1 MRIMHVRRGGRNL
14 ALVGALALLLS
25 GCDFTPYSL
34 PLPGGADLGDHPYTV
49 KAEFR
54 DALDIVP
61 QGGVRSSD
69 VTVGRIT
76 DVELKPGSWT
86 ALVTMKINGDI
97 RLPDNTEATIRQTSL
112 LGEKFVSLDA
122 PSEGAFGRLGD
133 GDTIGLERSGR
144 NPELEEILSAAALLF
159 NGGGLDKINVITR
172 ELSQLMDG
180 RESNIRDLIRNSTE
194 FTQTLDQNKNAIIGA
209 LERINRLAVATNA
222 QEDEIDLAL
231 RDIPP
236 ALEVLDDQRE
246 DLVRMLESLDRL
258 GGVATEVIEKSK
270 ADTLTDLRLLRPVL
284 KGLADAGDSL
294 AGVLRQLPTFPF
306 PDVLAGDS
314 VARAEAACPTNTV
327 EVARGG
333 ACFGDYI
340 NLDVNLSLNAEQGQ
354 TLLLGLLSMGG
365 FSPASLPAAPAAPAA
380 ASTTPAAAAQS
391 GSAGQP
397 ASSAGNTA
405 KDGTGG
411 AGLVDQVKGLT
422 PAPKTESSDQKQESG
437 GLLGF
442 LGLNRTPA
450 VSVAEAQQTD
460 VGRLIVGPVVAE

>member
-1 MRIMHVRRGGRNL
+1 MTSIQILRRGRTLGL
-14 ALVGALALLLS
+14 VAASALVLS
-25 GCDFTPYSL
+25 GCNFTPYDL

-76 DVELKPGSWT
+76 DVQLRRGSWT
-86 ALVTMKINGDI
+86 AVVTMEINGDT

-122 PSEGAFGRLGD
+122 PAKGAFGRFSD
-133 GDTIGLERSGR
+133 GDVIGLDHSGR
-144 NPELEEILSAAALLF
+144 NPELEEVLSAAALLF
-159 NGGGLDKINVITR
+159 NGGGLDKFNTITR
-172 ELSQLMDG
+172 EINKLMDG
-180 RESNIRDLIRNSTE
+180 RETNIRELIQTSTE

-209 LERINRLAVATNA
+209 LERIDRLAVATNA
-222 QEDEIDLAL
+222 QEDEIDRAL

-246 DLVRMLESLDRL
+246 DLVKMLESLDRL
-258 GGVATEVIEKSK
+258 GDVATGVIKKSK
-270 ADTLTDLRLLRPVL
+270 KDTITDLRLLQPVL

-294 AGVLRQLPTFPF
+294 VGVLRQLPTFPF
-306 PDVLAGDS
+306 SDAIVGDS
-314 VARAEAACPTNTV
+314 LARAEAACPADTV
-327 EVARGG
+327 EVARAG

-340 NLDVNLSLNAEQGQ
+340 NLDVNLTLNAEQAQ

-365 FSPASLPAAPAAPAA
+365 FTPPTTLSASVPA
-380 ASTTPAAAAQS
+380 ASTATPKSSAAATATPS
-391 GSAGQP
+391 PNVTGSA
-397 ASSAGNTA
+397 T
-405 KDGTGG
+405 DGTD
-411 AGLVDQVKGLT
+411 LTDKVKGLLPGAKET
-422 PAPKTESSDQKQESG
+422 TGPADEEKDESG

-450 VSVAEAQQTD
+450 VSIAQAQQTD
-460 VGRLIVGPVVAE
+460 VGRLLVGPVVAE

>member
-1 MRIMHVRRGGRNL
+1 MTSMHIVRRGRIL
-14 ALVGALALLLS
+14 ALTGAVALVLS
-25 GCDFTPYSL
+25 GCNFTPYSL
-34 PLPGGADLGDHPYTV
+34 PLPGGADLGDDPYTV

-54 DALDIVP
+54 DAMDLVP

-69 VTVGRIT
+69 VTVGKIT
-76 DVELKPGSWT
+76 DVQLKRGSWT
-86 ALVTMKINGDI
+86 ALVTMEINGDT
-97 RLPDNTEATIRQTSL
+97 RLPDNAFASIRQTSL

-122 PSEGAFGRLGD
+122 PDAGAYGRLGD
-133 GDTIGLERSGR
+133 GDVIGLDRSGR
-144 NPELEEILSAAALLF
+144 NPELEEVLSAAALLF
-159 NGGGLDKINVITR
+159 NGGGLDKFNTITR

-180 RESNIRDLIRNSTE
+180 RETNIRELIRNSTE

-222 QEDEIDLAL
+222 QEDEIDVAL

-246 DLVRMLESLDRL
+246 DLVKMLESLDRL
-258 GGVATEVIEKSK
+258 GGVATDVIEQSK
-270 ADTLTDLRLLRPVL
+270 EDTLTDLRLLQPVL

-306 PDVLAGDS
+306 SDAIVGDS
-314 VARAEAACPTNTV
+314 VARAEAACPANTV
-327 EVARGG
+327 AVARAG

-340 NLDVNLSLNAEQGQ
+340 NLDVNLTLNPEQAQ

-365 FSPASLPAAPAAPAA
+365 FSPASLPAAAPASA
-380 ASTTPAAAAQS
+380 TKTATPKPSAAATPTTGPNAV
-391 GSAGQP
+391 GGA
-397 ASSAGNTA
+397 
-405 KDGTGG
+405 TGG
-411 AGLVDQVKGLT
+411 TNLADNVNGLLPGAKKSE
-422 PAPKTESSDQKQESG
+422 PAEQEEKSG

-450 VSVAEAQQTD
+450 VSLAEAQQTD
-460 VGRLIVGPVVAE
+460 VGRLLVGPVVAE

>member
-1 MRIMHVRRGGRNL
+1 MTSMQILRRGRP
-14 ALVGALALLLS
+14 VALAAASVLVLS
-25 GCDFTPYSL
+25 GCNFTPYSL

-61 QGGVRSSD
+61 QSGVRSSD

-76 DVELKPGSWT
+76 DVDLKPGSWT
-86 ALVTMKINGDI
+86 ALVTMEINGDT

-122 PSEGAFGRLGD
+122 PAEGAFGRLGD

-144 NPELEEILSAAALLF
+144 NPELEEVLSAAALLF
-159 NGGGLDKINVITR
+159 NGGGLDKINTITR
-172 ELSQLMDG
+172 ELNKLMDG
-180 RESNIRDLIRNSTE
+180 RESNIRDLIQNSTE

-222 QEDEIDLAL
+222 QEDEIDRAL

-236 ALEVLDDQRE
+236 ALEILDDQRE
-246 DLVRMLESLDRL
+246 DLVKMLESLDRL
-258 GGVATEVIEKSK
+258 GGVATEVIKKSK
-270 ADTLTDLRLLRPVL
+270 EDTITDLRLLQPVL
-284 KGLADAGDSL
+284 TGLADAGDSL

-306 PDVLAGDS
+306 PDELVGDS
-314 VARAEAACPTNTV
+314 VARAEAACPSNTV
-327 EVARGG
+327 EVARAG

-340 NLDVNLSLNAEQGQ
+340 NLDVNLTLNPEQAQ

-365 FSPASLPAAPAAPAA
+365 FSPPAMLAAPAPATAAAEAATADSAAPSAAQNGDATAGTDPTDKLKGLLPSAPQTAPAEKE
-380 ASTTPAAAAQS
+380 
-391 GSAGQP
+391 
-397 ASSAGNTA
+397 
-405 KDGTGG
+405 KD
-411 AGLVDQVKGLT
+411 
-422 PAPKTESSDQKQESG
+422 SG

-450 VSVAEAQQTD
+450 VSIAEAQQTD
-460 VGRLIVGPVVAE
+460 VGRLLVGPVVAE

>member
-1 MRIMHVRRGGRNL
+1 MTSMHILRRGRIL
-14 ALVGALALLLS
+14 ALTGAAALVLS
-25 GCDFTPYSL
+25 GCNFTPYSL
-34 PLPGGADLGDHPYTV
+34 PLPGGADLGSDPYTV

-54 DALDIVP
+54 DAMDLVP

-76 DVELKPGSWT
+76 DVQLKRGSWT
-86 ALVTMKINGDI
+86 ALVTMEINGDT
-97 RLPDNTEATIRQTSL
+97 RLPDNTFATIRQTSL

-122 PSEGAFGRLGD
+122 PDEGAFGQLGD
-133 GDTIGLERSGR
+133 GDVIGLDRSGR
-144 NPELEEILSAAALLF
+144 NPELEEVLSAAALLF
-159 NGGGLDKINVITR
+159 NGGGLDKFNTITR

-180 RESNIRDLIRNSTE
+180 RETNIRELIKNSTE
-194 FTQTLDQNKNAIIGA
+194 FTQTLDQNKYAIIGA
-209 LERINRLAVATNA
+209 LERIDRLAVATNA

-246 DLVRMLESLDRL
+246 DLVEMLESLDRL
-258 GGVATEVIEKSK
+258 GSVATDVIEKSK
-270 ADTLTDLRLLRPVL
+270 DDTITDLRLLQPVI

-294 AGVLRQLPTFPF
+294 AGILRQLPTFPF
-306 PDVLAGDS
+306 SDAIVGDS

-327 EVARGG
+327 AVARAG

-365 FSPASLPAAPAAPAA
+365 FSPASMPAA
-380 ASTTPAAAAQS
+380 APHAAASKAENPKP
-391 GSAGQP
+391 SA
-397 ASSAGNTA
+397 AATA
-405 KDGTGG
+405 TAAPNAVDGATGG
-411 AGLVDQVKGLT
+411 AGKNLTDKVNGLL
-422 PAPKTESSDQKQESG
+422 PGAKKSAEQEEKSG

-450 VSVAEAQQTD
+450 VSLAEAQQTD
-460 VGRLIVGPVVAE
+460 VGRLLVGPVVAE

>member
-1 MRIMHVRRGGRNL
+1 MTSMYIARRGPTFGL
-14 ALVGALALLLS
+14 VVASALVLS
-25 GCDFTPYSL
+25 GCNFTPYSL

-76 DVELKPGSWT
+76 DVQLKQGSWT
-86 ALVTMKINGDI
+86 ALVTMEINGDT
-97 RLPDNTEATIRQTSL
+97 RLPDNTVATIRQTSL

-122 PSEGAFGRLGD
+122 PSEGGFGQLGD
-133 GDTIGLERSGR
+133 GDVIGLDRSGR
-144 NPELEEILSAAALLF
+144 NPELEEVLSAAALLF
-159 NGGGLDKINVITR
+159 NGGGLDKFNTITR
-172 ELSQLMDG
+172 ELNQLMDG
-180 RESNIRDLIRNSTE
+180 RETNIRELIKNSTT

-246 DLVRMLESLDRL
+246 DLVKMLESLDRL
-258 GGVATEVIEKSK
+258 GGVATDVIEKSK
-270 ADTLTDLRLLRPVL
+270 EDTITDLRLLRPVI

-306 PDVLAGDS
+306 SDAIVGDS
-314 VARAEAACPTNTV
+314 VARAAAACPENTV
-327 EVARGG
+327 EVARAG

-340 NLDVNLSLNAEQGQ
+340 NLDVNLTLNAEQGVN
-354 TLLLGLLSMGG
+354 LLLGLLSMGG
-365 FSPASLPAAPAAPAA
+365 FSLPTTLAAPATTTATTPTPGAAATSTPGPSAVEGATGGTNPTDKLKGQVPGAKQSAPAE
-380 ASTTPAAAAQS
+380 Q
-391 GSAGQP
+391 
-397 ASSAGNTA
+397 
-405 KDGTGG
+405 
-411 AGLVDQVKGLT
+411 
-422 PAPKTESSDQKQESG
+422 EEESG

-450 VSVAEAQQTD
+450 VSLAEAQQTD
-460 VGRLIVGPVVAE
+460 VGRLLVGPVVAE

>member
-1 MRIMHVRRGGRNL
+1 MTGMHILRRGRIP
-14 ALVGALALLLS
+14 ALVGASALVLS
-25 GCDFTPYSL
+25 ACNFTPYSL
-34 PLPGGADLGDHPYTV
+34 PLPGGADLGDNPYTV

-86 ALVTMKINGDI
+86 AIVTMEINGDT

-112 LGEKFVSLDA
+112 LGEKFVALDA

-144 NPELEEILSAAALLF
+144 NPELEEVLSAAALLF
-159 NGGGLDKINVITR
+159 NGGGLDKINTITR
-172 ELSQLMDG
+172 ELNQLMDG

-194 FTQTLDQNKNAIIGA
+194 FTKTLDQNKNAIIEA

-222 QEDEIDLAL
+222 QEDEIDVAL

-246 DLVRMLESLDRL
+246 DLVKMLESLDRL
-258 GGVATEVIEKSK
+258 GGVATEVIRKSK
-270 ADTLTDLRLLRPVL
+270 EDTLTDLRLLRPVL

-294 AGVLRQLPTFPF
+294 VGVLRQLPTFPF
-306 PDVLAGDS
+306 SDAIAGDS
-314 VARAEAACPTNTV
+314 VARASAACPENTV
-327 EVARGG
+327 AVARAG

-340 NLDVNLSLNAEQGQ
+340 NLDVNLTLNPEQAQ
-354 TLLLGLLSMGG
+354 TLLLGVLSVGG
-365 FSPASLPAAPAAPAA
+365 FSPASVAAASAPAATTNAAAAPKPNSSATPAAP
-380 ASTTPAAAAQS
+380 S
-391 GSAGQP
+391 GKAVED
-397 ASSAGNTA
+397 A
-405 KDGTGG
+405 TGG
-411 AGLVDQVKGLT
+411 ILPDT
-422 PAPKTESSDQKQESG
+422 PEAEPSEQEEEKSG

-442 LGLNRTPA
+442 LGLNRAPA
-450 VSVAEAQQTD
+450 VSLAEAQQTD
-460 VGRLIVGPVVAE
+460 VGRLLVGPVVAE